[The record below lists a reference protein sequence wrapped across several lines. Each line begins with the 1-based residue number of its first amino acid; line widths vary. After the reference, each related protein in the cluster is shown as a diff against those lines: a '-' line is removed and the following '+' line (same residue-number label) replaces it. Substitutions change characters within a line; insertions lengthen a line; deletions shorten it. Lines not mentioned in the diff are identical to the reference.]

1 MTLILCIDQEN
12 GANVIAGANI
22 LNVVIEI
29 LFFFK
34 TYGNPVEGDKFVTPA
49 LDCMKIHHSF
59 VKGESLR
66 GWREDKIVQLAPE
79 AIVDKLDS
87 VTRTDTWDILRRFLN
102 LLDNSGQLTARFP
115 LSIVLPCYKFMG
127 NGGKPRHVC
136 DVYNMGMTTRYNTA
150 LNTLIMHVQQPHT
163 PLLGEN
169 QTNTLLKST
178 GLSLSKFAGFAQAE
192 CRITSERESDS
203 NYPFSTD
210 LMNLCGMLL
219 PAQEWTAELQEVV
232 SPLIEQMNHL
242 INTQIQTAQ
251 QINELRNMI
260 LQIPGVNRAVNVV
273 LSGLL
278 INNTDQSIDSL
289 LADEDEQ

>member
-1 MTLILCIDQEN
+1 
-12 GANVIAGANI
+12 
-22 LNVVIEI
+22 
-29 LFFFK
+29 
-34 TYGNPVEGDKFVTPA
+34 
-49 LDCMKIHHSF
+49 
-59 VKGESLR
+59 
-66 GWREDKIVQLAPE
+66 
-79 AIVDKLDS
+79 
-87 VTRTDTWDILRRFLN
+87 
-102 LLDNSGQLTARFP
+102 
-115 LSIVLPCYKFMG
+115 MG

-163 PLLGEN
+163 PLLGDN
-169 QTNTLLKST
+169 QINTLLKST
-178 GLSLSKFAGFAQAE
+178 GLSLSKFTGFAQVE
-192 CRITSERESDS
+192 CRTTSERESDS
-203 NYPFSTD
+203 NYPSSTD

-219 PAQEWTAELQEVV
+219 PAQEQTAELQQIV
-232 SPLIEQMNHL
+232 SPLIEQMNHF

-289 LADEDEQ
+289 LADEDEQGVEHGDLLI